1 MITDL
6 KQFAET
12 VKPSVAVVGLGGA
25 GCNITTWISEKG
37 MAGGRIIAANTD
49 VNHLHVQKAD
59 KLILLGERLCK
70 GHGCGGFPEM
80 GATATREN
88 LTELRAELENTN
100 LVFLVAGLGGG
111 TGTGAMPVVAE
122 LTRELGA
129 LTIGCVTIP
138 FTIEMSRREKSR
150 EAINLL
156 AQSCDSVVII
166 DNSKLREVAGN
177 LPLKEALNVANALVG
192 AFVKNLTDTIT
203 QPSLV
208 NLDYADLRAVMER
221 GGVSSIGI
229 GEGDGENRVEKAV
242 AQAVST
248 PLLDVRDISTS
259 YGVLV
264 HIVGGEDLT
273 LEEVAVAGELIMD
286 KVPDTKRIIWGAKV
300 DNNLTGS
307 VRVMAVLTGVES
319 PFISGEI
326 TETRSKEIVAG
337 ERAEPEPVY
346 ARPEEPADEVA
357 ERKHRSVTKAETK
370 AETSKQKQE
379 VKNVHKNA
387 EEKSSNSYIWI
398 GLILLIILIIL
409 WYFFEAL

>member
-1 MITDL
+1 MVTDL
-6 KQFAET
+6 KEFAKT
-12 VKPSVAVVGLGGA
+12 AKPSVAVVGLGGA
-25 GCNITTWISEKG
+25 GSNITTWIAEKG

-49 VNHLHVQKAD
+49 VNHLHIQKAD

-80 GATATREN
+80 GAQATREN
-88 LTELRAELENTN
+88 FNELKAELEGSN

-122 LTRELGA
+122 ITRELGA

-138 FTIEMSRREKSR
+138 FTIEMARREKAR
-150 EAINLL
+150 EAVKLL

-229 GEGDGENRVEKAV
+229 GEGDGEDRVGKAV

-248 PLLDVRDISTS
+248 PLLDVRDISES

-286 KVPDTKRIIWGAKV
+286 KVPNTKRIIWGAKV
-300 DNNLTGS
+300 DNQLTGM

-319 PFISGEI
+319 PFISGELMQMKR
-326 TETRSKEIVAG
+326 E
-337 ERAEPEPVY
+337 
-346 ARPEEPADEVA
+346 EVA
-357 ERKHRSVTKAETK
+357 EEPRHEMAKPRVEAPKPKPVAKVEP
-370 AETSKQKQE
+370 AKQE
-379 VKNVHKNA
+379 VKKA
-387 EEKSSNSYIWI
+387 QKEKSSNYYIYI
-398 GLILLIILIIL
+398 GLILLIILVLL
-409 WYFFEAL
+409 WYFLVQGQ

>member
-1 MITDL
+1 MVTDL
-6 KQFAET
+6 KEFAKT
-12 VKPSVAVVGLGGA
+12 AKPSVAVVGLGGA
-25 GCNITTWISEKG
+25 GCNITTWIAEKG
-37 MAGGRIIAANTD
+37 MSGGRIIAANTD
-49 VNHLHVQKAD
+49 VNHLYIQKAD
-59 KLILLGERLCK
+59 KLILLGEKLCH

-80 GATATREN
+80 GAQATREN
-88 LTELRAELENTN
+88 YKELQAELEGTN

-111 TGTGAMPVVAE
+111 TGTGAVPVVAE
-122 LTRELGA
+122 ITREMGA

-150 EAINLL
+150 EAITQL
-156 AQSCDSVVII
+156 AQTCDSVVII

-229 GEGDGENRVEKAV
+229 GEGDGEDRVGKAV
-242 AQAVST
+242 AQAIST
-248 PLLDVRDISTS
+248 PLLDVRDISAS

-286 KVPDTKRIIWGAKV
+286 KVPNTKRIIWGAKV
-300 DNNLTGS
+300 DNTLTGM

-319 PFISGEI
+319 PFLSGE
-326 TETRSKEIVAG
+326 EMRRMREAPV
-337 ERAEPEPVY
+337 EEPVPEPV
-346 ARPEEPADEVA
+346 RPKVEAPKPKVEAP
-357 ERKHRSVTKAETK
+357 KPKPVTKVEPPK
-370 AETSKQKQE
+370 E
-379 VKNVHKNA
+379 
-387 EEKSSNSYIWI
+387 EEKSSNTIW
-398 GLILLIILIIL
+398 IILIIL
-409 WYFFEAL
+409 VLLGLLYYFFAMNQ

>member
-1 MITDL
+1 MVTDL
-6 KQFAET
+6 KEFAKT
-12 VKPSVAVVGLGGA
+12 AKPSVAVVGLGGA
-25 GCNITTWISEKG
+25 GCNITTWIAEKG
-37 MAGGRIIAANTD
+37 MSGGRIIAANTD
-49 VNHLHVQKAD
+49 VNHLYVQKAD
-59 KLILLGERLCK
+59 KLILLGEKLCH
-70 GHGCGGFPEM
+70 GHGCGGYPEI
-80 GATATREN
+80 GAQATREN
-88 LTELRAELENTN
+88 INELKAELEGAN

-122 LTRELGA
+122 ITREMGA

-156 AQSCDSVVII
+156 AQTCDSVVII

-242 AQAVST
+242 AQALST
-248 PLLDVRDISTS
+248 PLLDVRDISAS

-286 KVPDTKRIIWGAKV
+286 KVPNTKRIIWGAKV
-300 DNNLTGS
+300 DNMITGK

-319 PFISGEI
+319 PFISGGSS
-326 TETRSKEIVAG
+326 TSRKEGVV
-337 ERAEPEPVY
+337 EMPEPEPV
-346 ARPEEPADEVA
+346 RPKVEAPKPKPITRIEAPKPQVL
-357 ERKHRSVTKAETK
+357 KV
-370 AETSKQKQE
+370 
-379 VKNVHKNA
+379 
-387 EEKSSNSYIWI
+387 EEKSNSSYIWI
-398 GLILLIILIIL
+398 GIVLLIILILL
-409 WYFFEAL
+409 WYFLGQ

>member
-1 MITDL
+1 MVTDL
-6 KQFAET
+6 KEFAKT
-12 VKPSVAVVGLGGA
+12 AKPSVAVVGLGGA
-25 GCNITTWISEKG
+25 GCNITTWIAEKG
-37 MAGGRIIAANTD
+37 MSGGRIIAANTD
-49 VNHLHVQKAD
+49 VNHLYIQKAD
-59 KLILLGERLCK
+59 KVVLLGEKLCK

-80 GATATREN
+80 GSQATREN
-88 LTELRAELENTN
+88 IGELKTELEGAN

-122 LTRELGA
+122 LTREMGA

-138 FTIEMSRREKSR
+138 FTIEMARREKAR

-156 AQSCDSVVII
+156 ASSCDSVVII
-166 DNSKLREVAGN
+166 DNTKLREVAGN

-221 GGVSSIGI
+221 GGISSIGI
-229 GEGDGENRVEKAV
+229 GESDGNDRVEKAV
-242 AQAVST
+242 AQAIST
-248 PLLDVRDISTS
+248 PLLDVTDISSS

-286 KVPDTKRIIWGAKV
+286 KVPNTKRIIWGAKV
-300 DNNLTGS
+300 DNNLTGA

-319 PFISGEI
+319 PFVSGAEPHRVKAEEKVE
-326 TETRSKEIVAG
+326 ETPVEEPAP
-337 ERAEPEPVY
+337 APEPVIEKPQVEKP
-346 ARPEEPADEVA
+346 RPKPVVRITPKPEV
-357 ERKHRSVTKAETK
+357 
-370 AETSKQKQE
+370 
-379 VKNVHKNA
+379 VKE
-387 EEKSSNSYIWI
+387 EEKGSGAYIWI
-398 GLILLIILIIL
+398 AIIIVIVAIVL
-409 WYFFEAL
+409 WYLSQQPG

>member
-1 MITDL
+1 MVTDL
-6 KQFAET
+6 KEFAKT
-12 VKPSVAVVGLGGA
+12 ARPSVAVVGLGGA
-25 GCNITTWISEKG
+25 GSNITTWIAEKG

-49 VNHLHVQKAD
+49 VNHLHIQKAD
-59 KLILLGERLCK
+59 KLILLGEKICK

-80 GATATREN
+80 GAQATREN
-88 LTELRAELENTN
+88 INELRAELEGTN

-111 TGTGAMPVVAE
+111 TGTGAIPVVAE
-122 LTRELGA
+122 ITRELGA

-150 EAINLL
+150 EAIKLL

-177 LPLKEALNVANALVG
+177 LPLKDALNVANALVG

-229 GEGDGENRVEKAV
+229 GEGDGEDRVGKAV
-242 AQAVST
+242 AQAIST
-248 PLLDVRDISTS
+248 PLLDVRDISSS

-286 KVPDTKRIIWGAKV
+286 KVSNTKRIIWGAKV

-319 PFISGEI
+319 PFISGE
-326 TETRSKEIVAG
+326 TVQPRREEVV
-337 ERAEPEPVY
+337 EEPEPVIV
-346 ARPEEPADEVA
+346 RPKVEAPKPKPVTRIEPQKSET
-357 ERKHRSVTKAETK
+357 KPKKAEK
-370 AETSKQKQE
+370 
-379 VKNVHKNA
+379 
-387 EEKSSNSYIWI
+387 EKESYAYVWY
-398 GLILLIILIIL
+398 ILILIIILGLL
-409 WYFFEAL
+409 WRFM

>member
-1 MITDL
+1 MVTDL
-6 KQFAET
+6 KEFAKT
-12 VKPSVAVVGLGGA
+12 ARPSVAVVGLGGA
-25 GCNITTWISEKG
+25 GSNITTWISEKG

-49 VNHLHVQKAD
+49 VNHLHIQKAD
-59 KLILLGERLCK
+59 KLILLGEKLCK
-70 GHGCGGFPEM
+70 GHGCGGYPEM
-80 GATATREN
+80 GAQATREN
-88 LTELRAELENTN
+88 IDEVKAELEGAN

-177 LPLKEALNVANALVG
+177 LPLKDALNVANALVG

-229 GEGDGENRVEKAV
+229 GEGDGAERVIKAV
-242 AQAVST
+242 SQAIST
-248 PLLDVRDISTS
+248 PLLDVTNISDC

-286 KVPDTKRIIWGAKV
+286 KVSNTKRIIWGAKV
-300 DNNLTGS
+300 DNMLTGKG
-307 VRVMAVLTGVES
+307 RVMAVLTGVES
-319 PFISGEI
+319 PFISGESSI
-326 TETRSKEIVAG
+326 SRKEEVVEVPEPA
-337 ERAEPEPVY
+337 PEPV
-346 ARPEEPADEVA
+346 RPKVEAP
-357 ERKHRSVTKAETK
+357 
-370 AETSKQKQE
+370 KQKQITRIQAPKPQ
-379 VKNVHKNA
+379 VLKA
-387 EEKSSNSYIWI
+387 EEKSNSSYI
-398 GLILLIILIIL
+398 
-409 WYFFEAL
+409 